1 MPQSRI
7 RHLVGI
13 DALTVEDLDFL
24 LAVDAGAKLEGAVSL
39 MFHEP
44 STRTRFSFHQAAR
57 RVGLDPLHY
66 ESSTSSEKKGET
78 LLDSCRNLS
87 WMGVGAFVLRVKEN
101 EVPLR
106 LSRDLGCPVINAGDG
121 TNEHPTQALGDA
133 RTLVEHFGSLKGLT
147 VAIVGDVRFSR
158 VARSNTKLLSRLG
171 AEVLLAGPVVSGKHP
186 FGMGSPGKVVPVDH
200 AIASAD
206 AIMML
211 RWQDERHVI
220 KPTDRAMF
228 HLNTTVI
235 EEKARPHAMV
245 LHPGPINRGVE
256 MTSDVAD
263 GKRSLVAKQ
272 VEHGVAARARV
283 LQWALA

>member
-1 MPQSRI
+1 MPKI

-13 DALTVEDLDFL
+13 EGLTDEDLDFL
-24 LAVDAGAKLEGAVSL
+24 LSDDAGSRREGAVAL

-66 ESSTSSEKKGET
+66 DASTSSEKKGET
-78 LLDSCRNLS
+78 LLDTCRNLS
-87 WMGVGAFVLRVKEN
+87 WMGVRAFVLRNKEN
-101 EVPLR
+101 EVPHR
-106 LSRDLGCPVINAGDG
+106 LARDLNLPVINAGDG

-147 VAIVGDVRFSR
+147 VSIVGDVRFSR
-158 VARSNTKLLSRLG
+158 VARSNTKLLTRLG
-171 AEVLLAGPVVSGKHP
+171 AEVLLAGPTVSGRHP
-186 FGMGSPGKVVPVDH
+186 FGVGSPGKVMPVEQ
-200 AIASAD
+200 ALTSAD

-211 RWQDERHVI
+211 RWQDERHI
-220 KPTDRAMF
+220 TKASDRSMF
-228 HLNTTVI
+228 HLHSTVL
-235 EEKARPHAMV
+235 EEKAKPHAVVM
-245 LHPGPINRGVE
+245 HPGPINRGVE
-256 MTSDVAD
+256 MTSEVAD

-283 LQWALA
+283 LQWALSS